1 VWLKEKQCTQV
12 ISQWKTQRVYSFS
25 AVFIIYSC
33 GGPAVARKQKKRKC
47 KNPPDSGREPKVSL
61 FWKEAMW
68 VLQLVNTPDIYNENK
83 YQRRNLLLYH
93 CLLDSGLRKF
103 NVSRQLVDGQ
113 KFYCVTLF
121 CAFKQY
127 RLSYVAHTMAAS
139 VNQLI
144 TFYIVKPLFLKNR
157 SDARGNFK
165 NYRGVCIP

>member
-1 VWLKEKQCTQV
+1 
-12 ISQWKTQRVYSFS
+12 
-25 AVFIIYSC
+25 
-33 GGPAVARKQKKRKC
+33 
-47 KNPPDSGREPKVSL
+47 
-61 FWKEAMW
+61 
-68 VLQLVNTPDIYNENK
+68 VLPLVNTPDIYNENK

-144 TFYIVKPLFLKNR
+144 TFYIVKPLFLKIVVM
-157 SDARGNFK
+157 RGAISKIIEGFAYLSLDLYNLLFK
-165 NYRGVCIP
+165 GIISKTYL